1 MYEEE
6 VNPMTRIRYA
16 MTIAT
21 MAAVWVLLTAA
32 PVLAFDAREGDT
44 VAVGPGEVI
53 NEDLYLA
60 GRTVTSNGVVNAD
73 IFAAGQTVTVGGQI
87 ANGATLAGQMIMLNA
102 DVGHGARLGGANIDV
117 SGTIGRDLM
126 AAGATVTIAEGAVVK
141 GDLVCGAGTAF
152 IRGDVK
158 GDVWGGA
165 EELIIEGSV
174 GGNVNV
180 GVSTLTIRPGAT
192 IAGNLNYAAPSES
205 TIPAGAVKGTVT
217 FTQQVQDQA
226 EEGARRGLGAL
237 APLAFFAG
245 ITWKVIAYLMA
256 FITGLVLIVISPRR
270 MSGAAASIRNETGA
284 AAGYGALALF
294 VVPIAA
300 IVVCITII
308 GTPLGA
314 ISLLLWGILLYLSQL
329 PVALFFGHLV
339 LGRNKPLEGNGFMI
353 GALALGLLLLTLVR
367 AIPLVGLF
375 VGLAMALFGM
385 GAFVVGE
392 RRLRENR

>member
-1 MYEEE
+1 
-6 VNPMTRIRYA
+6 MTHIRHA
-16 MTIAT
+16 VMVAT
-21 MAAVWVLLTAA
+21 LAAVWLLLTAA
-32 PVLAFDAREGDT
+32 PVLAFDARTGDT
-44 VAVGPGEVI
+44 VTVGPGDVVD
-53 NEDLYLA
+53 EDLYLA
-60 GRTVTSNGVVNAD
+60 GSSVMSNGTVNAD
-73 IFAAGQTVTVGGQI
+73 IFAAGQTLTIGGQV
-87 ANGATLAGQMIMLNA
+87 ANGVTLAGQTVMLSA
-102 DVGHGARLGGANIDV
+102 DVGHGARVAGATIDV

-126 AAGATVTIAEGAVVK
+126 AAGATVTITEGAVVN

-165 EELIIEGSV
+165 DELVIEGSID
-174 GGNVNV
+174 GNVNV
-180 GVSTLTIRPGAT
+180 GVGTLTIKPGAT
-192 IAGNLNYAAPSES
+192 IAGNLNYSAPAEAV
-205 TIPAGAVKGTVT
+205 IPPGTVQGT
-217 FTQQVQDQA
+217 VAFTQQVRDDA
-226 EEGARRGLGAL
+226 GKTAGKGLGAL

-256 FITGLVLIVISPRR
+256 FITGVVLIVISPRR
-270 MSGAAASIRNETGA
+270 MSGAAAAIRNDTGA

-300 IVVCITII
+300 IVVCITVI
-308 GTPLGA
+308 GIPLGV

-339 LGRNKPLEGNGFMI
+339 LGRTKPLEGNGFMI

-367 AIPLVGLF
+367 AIPFVGLF
-375 VGLAMALFGM
+375 VGLATALFGM

-392 RRLRENR
+392 RHRQESR